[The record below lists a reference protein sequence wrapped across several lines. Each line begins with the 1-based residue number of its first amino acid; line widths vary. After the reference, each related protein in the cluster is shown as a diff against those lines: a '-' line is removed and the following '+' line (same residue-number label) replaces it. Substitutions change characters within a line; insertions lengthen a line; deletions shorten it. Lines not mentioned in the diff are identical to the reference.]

1 MEGIIANLSSAD
13 SIHDFGEYSSRNY
26 DSLFN
31 ASIPSK
37 STATWD
43 EPKCLN
49 TVMNTSNYKES
60 LKNAKEITVNNVKFT
75 ITQLN
80 LGTADGATIGETLG
94 TNSALVVDFNQH
106 GFLSRL
112 KQGPSKPDI
121 TLYYVMTREVVNDP
135 APKTPVTDNL
145 FKKPKKEGITLQA
158 VLETGTEPI
167 TYPFGFNAGKGRPT
181 EKFFS
186 NYTLSIS
193 PIRTQKSTFGT
204 TEQAQTDLTVTN
216 QTGTQVRTIKNSK
229 KENAITSIL
238 TLFKNFLTGT
248 KAAPI
253 SKQFNVG
260 SGWAQKRSGDWLQAL
275 CCLQLKQRTFDKQ
288 LPEKCLPYFVSH
300 DQIAV
305 AYALQMGVSVVF
317 IGVNKGECYV
327 LKNSEL
333 DVAAKE
339 AIIATCKAEV
349 AKYDRSKL
357 KEFLANL
364 KISIDGRIKVYTDKS
379 NEAYAAISPE
389 DFVGSLKP
397 YFKSLLHLAHYYTL
411 PTGNGLATAIDS
423 KDVCVQH
430 KAILDAIA
438 LWQFHS
444 REDVYNGDNNVFNTS
459 AAFESQ
465 FEKTE
470 LFKSVDSIDF
480 KTSFRAKVMGK
491 KDTYIFLPYIA
502 TIPNDS
508 VKKVVDAPSTLSR
521 SELPKF
527 NAFLEEQ
534 KLHLSTKRI
543 PLSKEDFALETI
555 IKLNNGGDFDDEV
568 MDITS
573 GGRRGGWVSG
583 AKITNMIEVYGNKQV
598 THPLFTALISEGETV
613 STDIKQ
619 ELEGELKGGVSQTMT
634 LSPTQSPTQSPAQS
648 PQTVPFSPFLPLFIV
663 AEGLMACIP
672 QIQGYP
678 DKEVYSKYVRF
689 IELLK
694 SSPGLDHKHASAFR
708 DVFITTANADG
719 GIDRIAAVLGV
730 TVDEY
735 LEYSLITSALSDYV
749 CGRFLNPPPPLY
761 LEDDSIKTLLSSSWA
776 NAMTSPFSDPIP
788 RIEALHKELST
799 LLAGPTVSLSRE
811 QVREQRIKTLSKG
824 GRRPL
829 YSRRKT
835 YRRPRSKK
843 TRKQ

>member
-1 MEGIIANLSSAD
+1 MERIIANLSSAD
-13 SIHDFGEYSSRNY
+13 SIHDFGEYSSRHY
-26 DSLFN
+26 GSLFN
-31 ASIPSK
+31 ASIPSN

-49 TVMNTSNYKES
+49 TVMNTEDYKDL
-60 LKNAKEITVNNVKFT
+60 LKTAKEVTVNNVKFT

-80 LGTADGATIGETLG
+80 LETSNGAKIGETLG

-112 KQGPSKPDI
+112 KQGLSKPDI
-121 TLYYVMTREVVNDP
+121 KLYYVMTREVVNDP

-145 FKKPKKEGITLQA
+145 FTKKEGITLEA

-167 TYPFGFNAGKGRPT
+167 TYPFGFNPGKGRPT

-193 PIRTQKSTFGT
+193 PIRRQKSTFGT

-229 KENAITSIL
+229 KENAIASIL
-238 TLFKNFLTGT
+238 SLFKNFLTGT
-248 KAAPI
+248 KTAPAL
-253 SKQFNVG
+253 KQFNVG

-317 IGVNKGECYV
+317 IGVNKTECYV

-333 DVAAKE
+333 DVEAKQ
-339 AIIATCKAEV
+339 AIIATCTAEV
-349 AKYDRSKL
+349 AKYSRPNL
-357 KEFLANL
+357 KKFLENL
-364 KISIDGRIKVYTDKS
+364 KIFIDGRIKVYTDQS
-379 NEAYAAISPE
+379 NKAYTAISPK

-397 YFKSLLHLAHYYTL
+397 YFRSLLHLAHYYTL

-423 KDVCVQH
+423 KDVCIQH
-430 KAILDAIA
+430 KAILDTIA

-444 REDVYNGDNNVFNTS
+444 RKTAYDGDNNVFNS
-459 AAFESQ
+459 FASFESQ

-508 VKKVVDAPSTLSR
+508 VKKVVAAPSTLSR
-521 SELPKF
+521 SEFPKF

-534 KLHLSTKRI
+534 KLHLSTERI

-568 MDITS
+568 VDDITS

-613 STDIKQ
+613 SKDIEQ

-799 LLAGPTVSLSRE
+799 LLAGPTVSLSPE
-811 QVREQRIKTLSKG
+811 QVREQRIKKLSKG
-824 GRRPL
+824 GGKT
-829 YSRRKT
+829 YRRKT
-835 YRRPRSKK
+835 YRRKRRSNK
-843 TRKQ
+843 TRKE